1 MQNIST
7 SFNRAV
13 SALIIVSVVTMS
25 LVAAIP
31 VLAYEG
37 ITDATVTPGTI
48 DISTP
53 TNLTVSFT
61 TPVEIPS
68 DGEVVIIF
76 PYQFGLQE
84 ITGVT
89 SSDIDGVL
97 SSNVQ
102 TFTELHITRA
112 TDSAPVSFGSLI
124 DDLVIENV
132 TTPPILGWVGDYNVQ
147 VLDANG
153 DVLAAGL
160 ASGQTF
166 EDLVTPPAAPL
177 SLTLTAPNG
186 GEVFIGDDE
195 TVISWVTTGGVPFA
209 SLYFSDN
216 GGLSYEL
223 VASDIS
229 GTSYNW
235 TVPNIDVPLG
245 KIKVVSVDE
254 YGSDIQ
260 SDFSDSNFEIVHT
273 VEVVDTGDEE
283 TVVPHDT
290 LIKGTS
296 LSAVYYF
303 SSDAKRYVFPS
314 EQIFYSWF
322 ENFDDVVE
330 IDDDVLA
337 SFKLGQRIT
346 MAPGSLIKITSDPK
360 VYAIDSDGAKHHI
373 ASEAVASSL
382 FGTDWSS
389 QVVDVDI
396 TQWFDYPT
404 GDQLTSSSAFSATK
418 PSFPVTPSN

>member
-1 MQNIST
+1 
-7 SFNRAV
+7 
-13 SALIIVSVVTMS
+13 MS

-160 ASGQTF
+160 VS
-166 EDLVTPPAAPL
+166 L
-177 SLTLTAPNG
+177 SLAASIVSNVAFARLCA
-186 GEVFIGDDE
+186 VMIGS
-195 TVISWVTTGGVPFA
+195 ISRGVSPFLIA
-209 SLYFSDN
+209 VSRSL
-216 GGLSYEL
+216 
-223 VASDIS
+223 A
-229 GTSYNW
+229 
-235 TVPNIDVPLG
+235 
-245 KIKVVSVDE
+245 
-254 YGSDIQ
+254 
-260 SDFSDSNFEIVHT
+260 
-273 VEVVDTGDEE
+273 
-283 TVVPHDT
+283 
-290 LIKGTS
+290 
-296 LSAVYYF
+296 
-303 SSDAKRYVFPS
+303 
-314 EQIFYSWF
+314 
-322 ENFDDVVE
+322 
-330 IDDDVLA
+330 
-337 SFKLGQRIT
+337 
-346 MAPGSLIKITSDPK
+346 
-360 VYAIDSDGAKHHI
+360 
-373 ASEAVASSL
+373 
-382 FGTDWSS
+382 
-389 QVVDVDI
+389 
-396 TQWFDYPT
+396 
-404 GDQLTSSSAFSATK
+404 AT
-418 PSFPVTPSN
+418 